1 MPFSIAKTYLR
12 SSGSLSR
19 MIKPALERLDERI
32 SCVPSSGMWWNSL
45 MGFRHVMLL
54 MRAHASSAPNPV

>member
-12 SSGSLSR
+12 SGGSLSR

-32 SCVPSSGMWWNSL
+32 SCFPSSGMLWNSL
-45 MGFRHVMLL
+45 MGFRHVTPLI
-54 MRAHASSAPNPV
+54 RAHASSAPKPV